1 MNREDACSWANT
13 WKNRTTTMSTTMVM
27 ATGRLMARSRMCPY
41 ISAPLLERHSRM
53 GRDVSRSRSRPPLS
67 RRARVVSWSA
77 TISPVNEF
85 NDSRYSQGGMSQPAR
100 QSLRSARFA
109 VDSASLPP
117 CAQMRPNHRESIS
130 KIEQKL
136 MSPHSPPRSQWCKPA
151 SQSDRRRLSMT
162 SQYCCKSRA
171 RSSAPYA

>member
-53 GRDVSRSRSRPPLS
+53 GKGVLRFRSRPPLS
-67 RRARVVSWSA
+67 RRARAVLWSVMVSA
-77 TISPVNEF
+77 VNEV
-85 NDSRYSQGGMSQPAR
+85 NDLRYSQGGMSQPAR
-100 QSLRSARFA
+100 RSLRSAHFA
-109 VDSASLPP
+109 VDSGSLPP
-117 CAQMRPNHRESIS
+117 CARMRPNDRESINS
-130 KIEQKL
+130 TQVA
-136 MSPHSPPRSQWCKPA
+136 SAHSPLRSQWCKPA
-151 SQSDRRRLSMT
+151 SQSDQRRLSMT

-171 RSSAPYA
+171 RSFAPCA